1 MVKRHEEKALQI
13 IEAFRNSLDVHV
25 QQDISDAQL
34 KGLEAMIVEAMGDEL
49 CIAAEKM
56 EQVVKQLRTE
66 SERLDL
72 GL

>member
-1 MVKRHEEKALQI
+1 MVKRHEEKAAQI
-13 IEAFRNSLDVHV
+13 IEAFTNSLDVHV
-25 QQDISDAQL
+25 QQQISDAQL
-34 KGLEAMIVEAMGDEL
+34 RSLELMIIEAMGDEL
-49 CIAAEKM
+49 GIAAEKM

>member
-1 MVKRHEEKALQI
+1 MVKRHEEKAAQI
-13 IEAFRNSLDVHV
+13 IEAFRNSLDVQV
-25 QQDISDAQL
+25 QQQISDAQL
-34 KGLEAMIVEAMGDEL
+34 RGLELMIVEAMGDEL
-49 CIAAEKM
+49 GIAAERV